1 MTNDIKNVLLNLNIS
16 LDDVVPTIGENNK
29 YYYTYIIIP
38 TNKAS
43 SLYLCVYFGKHIT
56 HNIIND
62 KYAGSGTKISNYH
75 AKYPGE
81 YYKRYLGFYNN
92 STELEQAE
100 YDLIHDHLNK
110 EYCLNLKDGG
120 GNAPLSE
127 ETKQKIS
134 EKLKNNII
142 SEETKQKISNTMKS
156 KVDDE
161 YRKRMSK
168 ITTGKN
174 NPMYGKC
181 SEDYMTPE
189 AIKEKRKKQS
199 ENLKGERNGM
209 YGIHVEDLM
218 TPEAIKEKRRKQSNS
233 MKGKNTWIKG
243 KKHVYNEKE
252 HILVLPEE
260 IDKYLSMGYKLGI
273 PKKNK

>member
-1 MTNDIKNVLLNLNIS
+1 MDY
-16 LDDVVPTIGENNK
+16 VVTVIGENNK
-29 YYYTYIIIP
+29 YYYTYVIIP

-43 SLYLCVYFGKHIT
+43 SFYLSVYFGKHIT
-56 HNIIND
+56 YKILND
-62 KYAGSGTKISNYH
+62 KNGGSGTKISNYH
-75 AKYPGE
+75 VKYPGE
-81 YYKRYLGFYNN
+81 YYKKYLGFYKN
-92 STELEQAE
+92 SEELENAE
-100 YDLIHDHLNK
+100 YELIKDHLNK

-142 SEETKQKISNTMKS
+142 SEETKQKISSTMKS

-189 AIKEKRKKQS
+189 AIKEKRRKQS
-199 ENLKGERNGM
+199 E
-209 YGIHVEDLM
+209 
-218 TPEAIKEKRRKQSNS
+218 S

-243 KKHVYNEKE
+243 KRHVYNENE
-252 HILVLPEE
+252 HVLVLSED
-260 IDKYLSMGYKLGI
+260 IDKYLSMGYKLGM
-273 PKKNK
+273 PKRNK